1 MPDAAVLESRSMES
15 VVDLGTII
23 GGSRAVEPED
33 VARGGTAERSR
44 RAGGGRV
51 RVCGGATTGA
61 CFACA
66 GNGGS
71 SCRGRGG
78 ARGLA
83 LIVSPHGGVRR
94 YMPLHGVMYTAST
107 GNCSGVD
114 RAACEGRPGIGALRA
129 DAPCRSGRR
138 MRDARCAMRDA
149 RCAMRDAR
157 CAMRDA
163 RCAMR
168 DARCAM
174 RDARCAMR
182 DARCAM
188 RDARCAMRDARC
200 AMRDARC
207 AWTLARPRS
216 SRAPLTKWRMRGT
229 YATSARRV
237 TRRRPLPGVA
247 GCCPRSDRNGTAGT
261 RAHR

>member
-1 MPDAAVLESRSMES
+1 MSRHRARQPRAEASVPDAAVLESRSMES

-33 VARGGTAERSR
+33 AARGGTAERSR

-78 ARGLA
+78 TRGLA

-157 CAMRDA
+157 CA
-163 RCAMR
+163 
-168 DARCAM
+168 
-174 RDARCAMR
+174 
-182 DARCAM
+182 
-188 RDARCAMRDARC
+188 
-200 AMRDARC
+200 
-207 AWTLARPRS
+207 WTLARPRS

-261 RAHR
+261 RARR

>member
-1 MPDAAVLESRSMES
+1 MES

-33 VARGGTAERSR
+33 AARGGTAERSR

-51 RVCGGATTGA
+51 RVCGGATTDA

-107 GNCSGVD
+107 GSCSGVD

-157 CAMRDA
+157 CA
-163 RCAMR
+163 
-168 DARCAM
+168 
-174 RDARCAMR
+174 
-182 DARCAM
+182 
-188 RDARCAMRDARC
+188 
-200 AMRDARC
+200 
-207 AWTLARPRS
+207 
-216 SRAPLTKWRMRGT
+216 
-229 YATSARRV
+229 
-237 TRRRPLPGVA
+237 
-247 GCCPRSDRNGTAGT
+247 
-261 RAHR
+261 

>member
-1 MPDAAVLESRSMES
+1 M
-15 VVDLGTII
+15 
-23 GGSRAVEPED
+23 
-33 VARGGTAERSR
+33 
-44 RAGGGRV
+44 
-51 RVCGGATTGA
+51 
-61 CFACA
+61 
-66 GNGGS
+66 
-71 SCRGRGG
+71 
-78 ARGLA
+78 A

-107 GNCSGVD
+107 GSCSGVD

-174 RDARCAMR
+174 RDARCA
-182 DARCAM
+182 
-188 RDARCAMRDARC
+188 
-200 AMRDARC
+200 
-207 AWTLARPRS
+207 WTLARP
-216 SRAPLTKWRMRGT
+216 
-229 YATSARRV
+229 
-237 TRRRPLPGVA
+237 
-247 GCCPRSDRNGTAGT
+247 
-261 RAHR
+261 

>member
-1 MPDAAVLESRSMES
+1 MES

-33 VARGGTAERSR
+33 AARGGTAERSR

-51 RVCGGATTGA
+51 RVCGGATTDA

-107 GNCSGVD
+107 GSCSGVD

-138 MRDARCAMRDA
+138 
-149 RCAMRDAR
+149 
-157 CAMRDA
+157 
-163 RCAMR
+163 MR

-261 RAHR
+261 RARR